1 MRPRGITFHHPVAFW
16 LGCAAVV
23 AGVLAHLPMLAMA
36 APMHY
41 RLAGMPMDNAMLVGM
56 ALVPLG
62 VLLAGYGLMPRME
75 QMRRTLVLF
84 AGMASCALLFFFV
97 IDLADL
103 RSTMLTTLG
112 TVALLLSIS
121 GVIAT
126 LIPYAAEIYPVHLR
140 SSGAGLIAACSK
152 FGGILGAGLGVA
164 GLFDHFMLSAVLI
177 ALPLAAAGW
186 MLARSGIETRGHD
199 LEAIQEV
206 LSR

>member
-1 MRPRGITFHHPVAFW
+1 MPHKSVTFHHPVAFW
-16 LGCAAVV
+16 SGCLCVI

>member
-1 MRPRGITFHHPVAFW
+1 MRPRDITFHHPVAFW

-41 RLAGMPMDNAMLVGM
+41 RLASMPMDNAMLVGM

-103 RSTMLTTLG
+103 RSAMLTTLG

>member
-1 MRPRGITFHHPVAFW
+1 MRPRDITFHHPVAFW

-41 RLAGMPMDNAMLVGM
+41 HLAGMPMDNAMLVGM

-103 RSTMLTTLG
+103 RSAMLTTLG

>member
-1 MRPRGITFHHPVAFW
+1 MRPRDITFHHPVAFW
-16 LGCAAVV
+16 LGCAAAV

-103 RSTMLTTLG
+103 RSAMLTTLG

>member
-1 MRPRGITFHHPVAFW
+1 MRPRDITFHHPVAFW

-41 RLAGMPMDNAMLVGM
+41 HLAGMPMDNAMLVGM

-186 MLARSGIETRGHD
+186 MLARSGIETRGHN

>member
-1 MRPRGITFHHPVAFW
+1 MRPRDITFHHPVAFW

-186 MLARSGIETRGHD
+186 MLARSGIETRGHN

>member
-1 MRPRGITFHHPVAFW
+1 MRPRDITFHHPVAFW
-16 LGCAAVV
+16 LGCAAAV

>member
-1 MRPRGITFHHPVAFW
+1 MRPRDITFHHPVAFW
-16 LGCAAVV
+16 LGCAAAV

-41 RLAGMPMDNAMLVGM
+41 RLASMPMDNAMLVGM

-103 RSTMLTTLG
+103 RSAMLTTLG

>member
-1 MRPRGITFHHPVAFW
+1 MRPRDITFHHPVAFW
-16 LGCAAVV
+16 LGCAAVD

-41 RLAGMPMDNAMLVGM
+41 HLAGMPMDNAMLVGM

-186 MLARSGIETRGHD
+186 MLARSGIETRGHN

>member
-1 MRPRGITFHHPVAFW
+1 MRPRDITFHHPVAFW
-16 LGCAAVV
+16 LGCAAAV

-41 RLAGMPMDNAMLVGM
+41 RLASMPMDNAMLVGM

>member
-1 MRPRGITFHHPVAFW
+1 MRPRDITFHHPVAFW

-41 RLAGMPMDNAMLVGM
+41 HLAGMPMDNAMLVGM

-103 RSTMLTTLG
+103 RSAMLTTLG

-140 SSGAGLIAACSK
+140 SSGAGLIAACSQ

-186 MLARSGIETRGHD
+186 MLARSGIETRGHN

>member
-1 MRPRGITFHHPVAFW
+1 MRPRDITFHHPVAFW

-103 RSTMLTTLG
+103 RSAMLTTLG

>member
-1 MRPRGITFHHPVAFW
+1 MRPRDITFHHPVAFW